1 MKKVGIIIAALVLTF
16 GFSQCKK
23 AETPSTDEGVFI
35 TLKASYGQRGEKT
48 GFIPE
53 AGSFVWS
60 EGVDEYVYVGG
71 SEHYG
76 CLGVLSGYGQ
86 GTDNMNFSGTLD
98 ITPYPAET
106 LHFFYLGK
114 GVERTGDNLV
124 NLDFSNQDGTL
135 ENVTNYHIAVGDAVY
150 SESIDV
156 YTATLEMK
164 MAIAYFDV
172 SGFKKADE
180 TAETVYL
187 HGDEVYTTATV
198 NYQDGKISGATKGY
212 LNMGTANAGKYIAL
226 IPSTTEQTTLKFD
239 SDSKT
244 GSMRFVNGIRAGKYY
259 VNGTEALSVTAN
271 ALLEG
276 TIPGLFSVSATKMVR
291 FSKGNLQYIGSAATP
306 YWKFA
311 DNQWIYLGTTTGQDS
326 ESETVD
332 RDLFCWGTSGWNN
345 GNLLYQP
352 YNTKN
357 TNHYSIGYGYGPYDG
372 STYIIDLTGSYANAD
387 WGVYNAISNGGNEQN
402 LWRTLTVEEWV
413 HVCNKRSTLSNIR
426 YVKGNVSGVNGVIL
440 LPNDW
445 RTTVHTLTLG
455 GNCASNTISSSDW
468 EVMEVNGAVFLPAA
482 GYRGGISV
490 SNLGESGY
498 YWSTT
503 CISYDVKLVKSAYF
517 ISNNNGV
524 DPFYGTYRNM
534 GASVRLV
541 CDID

>member
-1 MKKVGIIIAALVLTF
+1 MKRLCIIVAALVLTF

-23 AETPSTDEGVFI
+23 TETPTTDEGVRI
-35 TLKASYGQRGEKT
+35 TLTAGYGNAKT
-48 GFIPE
+48 GFTPSTG
-53 AGSFVWS
+53 AFVWTS
-60 EGVDEYVYVGG
+60 GVTEYIYVGG
-71 SEHYG
+71 ETHGY
-76 CLGVLSGYGQ
+76 LGVLSGAGI
-86 GTDNMNFSGTLD
+86 GTGSMTFSGTLTT
-98 ITPYPAET
+98 TPANGEKLY
-106 LHFFYLGK
+106 FFYLGF
-114 GVERTGDNLV
+114 GSERTGTALTT
-124 NLDFSNQDGTL
+124 LDFSNQTGALD
-135 ENVTNYHIAVGDAVY
+135 NVTNWHIAVGEGSY
-150 SESIDV
+150 SDDNIN
-156 YTATLEMK
+156 YATTLEMK

-198 NYQDGKISGATKGY
+198 NYQDGTISGATKGY
-212 LNMGTANAGKYIAL
+212 LNMGTATDGKYIAL
-226 IPSTTEQTTLKFD
+226 IPSVETATTLKFD

-244 GSMRFVNGIRAGKYY
+244 GSMTFNRGIQAKKYY
-259 VNGTEALSVTAN
+259 SNDGAALSVTAN

-311 DNQWIYLGTTTGQDS
+311 DNQWIYLGTNTGQDS

-352 YNTKN
+352 YNT
-357 TNHYSIGYGYGPYDG
+357 TNSYHSSIGYGYGPYDG

-387 WGVYNAISNGGNEQN
+387 WGVYNAITNGGNEQN

-413 HVCNKRSTLSNIR
+413 HVCNKRTTLSNIR
-426 YVKGNVSGVNGVIL
+426 YVMGNVSGVNGVIL

-468 EVMEVNGAVFLPAA
+468 EMMEVYGAVFLPAA
-482 GYRGGISV
+482 GYRGGIGV
-490 SNLGESGY
+490 SNLGETGY
-498 YWSTT
+498 YWSST
-503 CISYDVKLVKSAYF
+503 CISYDVRLVKSAYF

-541 CDID
+541 CDVD

>member
-1 MKKVGIIIAALVLTF
+1 MKRLCIIVAALVLTF
-16 GFSQCKK
+16 GSSQCKK
-23 AETPSTDEGVFI
+23 TETPTTDESVRI
-35 TLKASYGQRGEKT
+35 TLTAGYGGEKT
-48 GFIPE
+48 GFTPSTG
-53 AGSFVWS
+53 AFVWTS
-60 EGVDEYVYVGG
+60 GSTEYIYVGG
-71 SEHYG
+71 SNHTD
-76 CLGVLSGYGQ
+76 CLGVLSGTGN
-86 GTDNMNFSGTLD
+86 GTGSMTFSGTLTT
-98 ITPYPAET
+98 TPNNNET

-114 GVERTGDNLV
+114 GRDGSSVST
-124 NLDFSNQDGTL
+124 LDFSSQDGTL
-135 ENVTNYHIAVGDAVY
+135 ENVTNYHIAVGDG
-150 SESIDV
+150 S
-156 YTATLEMK
+156 YTSGTVNYATTLEMK

-198 NYQDGKISGATKGY
+198 NYQDGTISGTTKGY
-212 LNMGTANAGKYIAL
+212 LNMGTATAGKYVAL
-226 IPSTTEQTTLKFD
+226 IPSVETATELKFD

-244 GSMRFVNGIRAGKYY
+244 GTMRFVNGIRAGKYY
-259 VNGTEALSVTAN
+259 VNGTEALNVTAN
-271 ALLEG
+271 SLLEG

-291 FSKGNLQYIGSAATP
+291 FSKGNLQYIGSATTP

-357 TNHYSIGYGYGPYDG
+357 TNDYSIGYGYGPYDG
-372 STYIIDLTGSYANAD
+372 LTYIIDLTGSYANAD

-413 HVCNKRSTLSNIR
+413 HVCNNRSTLSNIR
-426 YVKGNVSGVNGVIL
+426 YVMGNVSGVNGVIL

-503 CISYDVKLVKSAYF
+503 CISYNVKLVKSAYF

-541 CDID
+541 CDVD

>member
-1 MKKVGIIIAALVLTF
+1 MKRLCIIVAALVLTF
-16 GFSQCKK
+16 GLSQCKK
-23 AETPSTDEGVFI
+23 TETPTTNEGVRI
-35 TLKASYGQRGEKT
+35 TLTATYGGEKT
-48 GFIPE
+48 AFTPE
-53 AGSFVWS
+53 YGTFTWTGTAGNP
-60 EGVDEYVYVGG
+60 EYINVGG
-71 SEHYG
+71 ST
-76 CLGVLSGYGQ
+76 SGYLGQ
-86 GTDNMNFSGTLD
+86 LTSTQSGATVSFSGT
-98 ITPYPAET
+98 INPASGET
-106 LHFFYLGK
+106 LYFFYLGN
-114 GVERTGDNLV
+114 GDHASATT
-124 NLDFSNQDGTL
+124 LDFSNQDGTL
-135 ENVTNYHIAVGDAVY
+135 DNVTNYHIAISDGIEY
-150 SESIDV
+150 TGQSNF
-156 YTATLEMK
+156 TATLNMK

-198 NYQDGKISGATKGY
+198 NYQDGTISGTTKGY
-212 LNMGTANAGKYIAL
+212 LNMGTATAGKYVAL
-226 IPSTTEQTTLKFD
+226 IPSVETATELKFD

-244 GSMRFVNGIRAGKYY
+244 GTMRFVNGIRAGKYY
-259 VNGTEALSVTAN
+259 VNGTEALNVTAN
-271 ALLEG
+271 SLLEG

-291 FSKGNLQYIGSAATP
+291 FSKGNLQYIGSATTP

-357 TNHYSIGYGYGPYDG
+357 TNNSSIGYGYGPYDG

-413 HVCNKRSTLSNIR
+413 HVCKNRSTLSNIR
-426 YVKGNVSGVNGVIL
+426 YVMGNVSGVNGVIL

-498 YWSTT
+498 YWSST

-517 ISNNNGV
+517 VSNNNGV

-541 CDID
+541 CDVD

>member
-1 MKKVGIIIAALVLTF
+1 MKKLTLILAALVLTL

-23 AETPSTDEGVFI
+23 SETPTMNEGVFI
-35 TLKASYGQRGEKT
+35 TLTAGYGNGAKT
-48 GFIPE
+48 SFDPANGTFAWTGTTESPE
-53 AGSFVWS
+53 
-60 EGVDEYVYVGG
+60 YIYVGG
-71 SEHYG
+71 NSTGY
-76 CLGVLSGYGQ
+76 LGYLTSTESGA
-86 GTDNMNFSGTLD
+86 TVNFSGT
-98 ITPYPAET
+98 ITPGTADAT
-106 LHFFYLGK
+106 LYFFYLGK
-114 GVERTGDNLV
+114 GDHAAATSV
-124 NLDFSNQDGTL
+124 DFSNQDGTL
-135 ENVTNYHIAVGDAVY
+135 ENVTNYHIAISDGI
-150 SESIDV
+150 E
-156 YTATLEMK
+156 YTGQTSFSATLNMK

-187 HGDEVYTTATV
+187 HGDEVYATATV
-198 NYQDGKISGATKGY
+198 NYQDGTISGTTKGY
-212 LNMGTANAGKYIAL
+212 LNMGTATAGKYVAL
-226 IPSTTEQTTLKFD
+226 IPSVETATELKFD

-244 GSMRFVNGIRAGKYY
+244 GTMRFVNGIRAGKYY
-259 VNGTEALSVTAN
+259 VNGTEALNVTAN
-271 ALLEG
+271 SLLEG

-291 FSKGNLQYIGSAATP
+291 FSKGNLQYIGSATTP

-357 TNHYSIGYGYGPYDG
+357 NNHYSIGYGYGPYDG

-413 HVCNKRSTLSNIR
+413 HVCNNRSTLSNIR
-426 YVKGNVSGVNGVIL
+426 YVMGNVSGVNGVIL

-503 CISYDVKLVKSAYF
+503 CISYNVKLVKSAYF

-541 CDID
+541 CDVD

>member
-1 MKKVGIIIAALVLTF
+1 MKKLTLILAALVLTL

-23 AETPSTDEGVFI
+23 TETPTMNEGVFI
-35 TLKASYGQRGEKT
+35 TLTAGYGNGAKT
-48 GFIPE
+48 SFDPANGTFAWTGTTESPE
-53 AGSFVWS
+53 
-60 EGVDEYVYVGG
+60 YIYVGG
-71 SEHYG
+71 NSTGY
-76 CLGVLSGYGQ
+76 LGYLTSTESGA
-86 GTDNMNFSGTLD
+86 TVNFSGT
-98 ITPYPAET
+98 ITPGAADAT
-106 LHFFYLGK
+106 LYFFYLGK
-114 GVERTGDNLV
+114 GDHAAATSV
-124 NLDFSNQDGTL
+124 DFSNQDGTL
-135 ENVTNYHIAVGDAVY
+135 ENVTNYHIAISDGI
-150 SESIDV
+150 E
-156 YTATLEMK
+156 YTGQTSFSATLNMK

-187 HGDEVYTTATV
+187 HGDEVYATATV
-198 NYQDGKISGATKGY
+198 NYQDGTISGTTKGY
-212 LNMGTANAGKYIAL
+212 LNMGTATAGKYVAL
-226 IPSTTEQTTLKFD
+226 IPSVETATELKFD

-244 GSMRFVNGIRAGKYY
+244 GTMRFVNGIRAGKYY
-259 VNGTEALSVTAN
+259 VNGTEALNVTAN
-271 ALLEG
+271 SLLEG

-291 FSKGNLQYIGSAATP
+291 FSKGNLQYIGSAMTP

-357 TNHYSIGYGYGPYDG
+357 NNHYSIGYGYGPYDG

-413 HVCNKRSTLSNIR
+413 HVCNNRSTLSNIR
-426 YVKGNVSGVNGVIL
+426 YVMGNVSGVNGVIL

-503 CISYDVKLVKSAYF
+503 CISYNVKLVKSAYF

-541 CDID
+541 CDVD

>member
-1 MKKVGIIIAALVLTF
+1 MKRLCIIVAALVLTF

-23 AETPSTDEGVFI
+23 TETPTTDEGVRI
-35 TLKASYGQRGEKT
+35 TLTAGYGNAKT
-48 GFIPE
+48 GFTPSTG
-53 AGSFVWS
+53 AFVWTS
-60 EGVDEYVYVGG
+60 GVTEYIYVGG
-71 SEHYG
+71 ETHGY
-76 CLGVLSGYGQ
+76 LGVLSGAGI
-86 GTDNMNFSGTLD
+86 GTGSMTFSGTLTT
-98 ITPYPAET
+98 TPANGEKLY
-106 LHFFYLGK
+106 FFYLGF
-114 GVERTGDNLV
+114 GSERTGTALTT
-124 NLDFSNQDGTL
+124 LDFSNQTGALD
-135 ENVTNYHIAVGDAVY
+135 NVTNWHIAVGEGSY
-150 SESIDV
+150 SDDNIN
-156 YTATLEMK
+156 YATTLEMK

-198 NYQDGKISGATKGY
+198 NYQDGTISGATKGY
-212 LNMGTANAGKYIAL
+212 LNMGTATDGKYIAL
-226 IPSTTEQTTLKFD
+226 IPSVETATTLKFD

-244 GSMRFVNGIRAGKYY
+244 GSMTFNRGIQAKKYY
-259 VNGTEALSVTAN
+259 SNDGAALSVTAN

-311 DNQWIYLGTTTGQDS
+311 DNQWIYLGTNTGQDS

-352 YNTKN
+352 YNT
-357 TNHYSIGYGYGPYDG
+357 TNSYHSSIGYGYGPYDG

-387 WGVYNAISNGGNEQN
+387 WGVYNAITNGGNEQN

-413 HVCNKRSTLSNIR
+413 HVCNKRTTLSNIR
-426 YVKGNVSGVNGVIL
+426 YVMGNVSGVNGVIL

-468 EVMEVNGAVFLPAA
+468 EMMEVYGAVFLPAA
-482 GYRGGISV
+482 GYRGGIGV
-490 SNLGESGY
+490 SNLGETGY
-498 YWSTT
+498 YWSST
-503 CISYDVKLVKSAYF
+503 CISYDVRLVKSAYF

-541 CDID
+541 HDID